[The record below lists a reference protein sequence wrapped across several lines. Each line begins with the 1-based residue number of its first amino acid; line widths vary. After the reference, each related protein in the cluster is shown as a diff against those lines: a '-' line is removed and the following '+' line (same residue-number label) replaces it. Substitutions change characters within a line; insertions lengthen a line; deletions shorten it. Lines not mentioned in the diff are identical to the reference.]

1 MEKIDA
7 RKHDQKTQYEIRKQV
22 IRLRKQGVPNKTIAE
37 GLGITQ
43 QHSSKIWKLYVNQGD
58 QAIKPGKRGRRSGEK
73 RSLTSEQETELQK
86 LLVDHA
92 PDQFKLPFALWTR
105 EVVQLL
111 IKKRYRLDMPIR
123 TVGEYLKRWGFT
135 PQKPVKR
142 AYEQRP
148 IEVQK
153 WLDETYP
160 EIKKRA
166 KAEHAEISWCDETG
180 IQTAPNRERG
190 YAPKGVTPV
199 AKFSAKKTRISMIS
213 AITNEGQVRFMLYGK
228 SMNSDLLIAF
238 MKRLIKA
245 AGRKVF
251 LVMDNLRVHHCSTVK
266 EWLEKHKEDIEVFYL
281 PAYSPDL
288 NPDEY
293 LNNNLKNRV
302 HSGLPARTERDLMKK
317 TRSFMKRLQRRPH
330 HVKNYFKHPKIA
342 YAA

>member
-1 MEKIDA
+1 MKKIDA
-7 RKHDQKTQYEIRKQV
+7 RTHDQKTQYEIRKQV
-22 IRLRKQGVPNKTIAE
+22 IRLRKKGVPNKTIAE

-43 QHSSKIWKLYVNQGD
+43 QHSSKVWKLYVNQGD
-58 QAIKPGKRGRRSGEK
+58 QAIKPGTRGRRSGEK
-73 RSLTSEQETELQK
+73 RNLTPDQEAELQK
-86 LLVDHA
+86 LIVDHA

-105 EVVQLL
+105 DVVRLL
-111 IKKRYRLDMPIR
+111 IKQRYHLAMPIR

-135 PQKPVKR
+135 PHKPVKR

-148 IEVQK
+148 AEVQK

-166 KAEHAEISWCDETG
+166 KTEDAEISWCDETG
-180 IQTAPNRERG
+180 IQTAPNCERG

-199 AKFSAKKTRISMIS
+199 AKFSAKKSRISMIS

-228 SMNSDLLIAF
+228 SMNSDRLITF

-245 AGRKVF
+245 AGKKVY
-251 LVMDNLRVHHCSTVK
+251 LIMDNLRSHHCSAVK
-266 EWLEKHKEDIEVFYL
+266 EWLAKNKKAIEVFYL

-293 LNNNLKNRV
+293 LNNNLKHRV
-302 HSGLPARTERDLMKK
+302 YSGLSARTEQDLLKK

-330 HVKNYFKHPKIA
+330 HVKNYFKHPKVT